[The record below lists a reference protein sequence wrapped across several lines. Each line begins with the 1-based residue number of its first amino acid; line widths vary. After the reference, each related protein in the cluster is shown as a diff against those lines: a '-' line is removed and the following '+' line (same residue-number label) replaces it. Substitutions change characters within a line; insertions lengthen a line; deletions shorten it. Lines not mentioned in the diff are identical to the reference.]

1 MKNKAAEI
9 SIHAWESDS
18 ILLERYAY
26 TSGSVKPLPRHSHE
40 EYQFGLSFNCQG
52 EYHYRGAYYSIPPGS
67 LSVIHSGEI
76 HAPSDR
82 TYLTTPAHFAMMH
95 IHPKWVQKVADE
107 MAEKPVSLPFFST
120 AFLTDAK
127 LNHLFL
133 ALQSS
138 ADQRTSKLVQ
148 DTALWDFLFYLI
160 RRYASNS
167 SLIHPLKSAHAS
179 VMVAREYLH
188 AHYTDDISLES
199 LAAIAGLSRFHFCRV
214 FRQTL
219 GVSPNVYQTQLRI
232 TQAKKLLIQGIPIS
246 AIAEMT
252 GFYDQSHFGWQFK
265 RQVGVTPR
273 RYISKI
279 ATIS

>member
-9 SIHAWESDS
+9 SIHAWESDG

-26 TSGSVKPLPRHSHE
+26 TSGSVEPLLRHSHE

-52 EYHYRGAYYSIPPGS
+52 KYHYRGAYYSIPPGS

-82 TYLTTPAHFAMMH
+82 TYLAAPAHFAMMH
-95 IHPKWVQKVADE
+95 INPKWVQKVADE

-120 AFLTDAK
+120 AFLTDTK

-133 ALQSS
+133 ALQTVANQS
-138 ADQRTSKLVQ
+138 TSKLEQ
-148 DTALWDFLFYLI
+148 DIALGDFLSYLVQH
-160 RRYASNS
+160 YVSNS
-167 SLIHPLKSAHAS
+167 SFVHPLKSAHAS

-199 LAAIAGLSRFHFCRV
+199 LAAIAELSRFHFCRV

-232 TQAKKLLIQGIPIS
+232 AQAKKLLIQGIPVS
-246 AIAEMT
+246 KIAEMT
-252 GFYDQSHFGWQFK
+252 GFYDQSHFGWHFK

-273 RYISKI
+273 RYVSKI
-279 ATIS
+279 AITS